1 MGTILSASHEY
12 SQIDN
17 SHTYNIETLL
27 GNRNDAL
34 NSVYARQILERI
46 VSLGD
51 GINCPPLLLGI
62 TLGGKSSQEEFKIIV
77 NEVVMLYQ
85 EAIRTIGEQS

>member
-1 MGTILSASHEY
+1 MGTMLSASHEY